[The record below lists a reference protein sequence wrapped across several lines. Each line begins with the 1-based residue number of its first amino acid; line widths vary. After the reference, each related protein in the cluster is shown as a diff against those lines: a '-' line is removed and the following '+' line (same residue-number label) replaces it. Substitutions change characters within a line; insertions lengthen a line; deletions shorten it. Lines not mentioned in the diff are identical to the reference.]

1 MKKQILCILLIL
13 SAALVFLPGCS
24 TAGPQKAP
32 TAFEQKMFV
41 IETNYLEE
49 VRYTTNVVNVTNLVA
64 GVPQVS
70 TVYQIGITTNVTP
83 VYNFTPGANAA
94 ATATTAGATTNLF
107 APGFGGIITSLIGGI
122 FGLWGT
128 LRSRRANRTAESLAQ
143 IIETGQQVLLTA
155 PNGAQLAANWK
166 AWMVKHQAEAGVIAD
181 ASKLVA
187 NVVDT
192 ESAREAAAKITQLLS
207 TASQPSG
214 R

>member
-1 MKKQILCILLIL
+1 MKTKFFSSALLAFL
-13 SAALVFLPGCS
+13 LLALLTLIAGCA

-41 IETNYLEE
+41 IETNFVEE
-49 VRYTTNVVNVTNLVA
+49 VRWQTNTITVTNLIA
-64 GVPQVS
+64 GVPTPVPTMVI
-70 TVYQIGITTNVTP
+70 TVTTNLTP
-83 VYNFTPGANAA
+83 VYNFTPGQN
-94 ATATTAGATTNLF
+94 ATATAATAGATTNLF
-107 APGFGGIITSLIGGI
+107 APGLGGLVTSLLGGL

-155 PNGAQLAANWK
+155 PNGAQLAASWK
-166 AWMVKHQAEAGVIAD
+166 AWMVKHQAETGVIAD

-192 ESAREAAAKITQLLS
+192 ESAREAAARIAQFLNAAK
-207 TASQPSG
+207 
-214 R
+214 